1 MDYLRWEDPLQVWT
15 PSSGGS
21 PHRRTWKKEAF
32 GFFLTDCLHS
42 HCQVHIYL
50 LFLLLF
56 ILSLIF
62 GSNVGHVLKTSGSP
76 QIFIITPGLLSHPA
90 SWTQKLSGSQPLCC
104 EPVIV
109 GLVCVNLIAPLL
121 IYIHDIGAAVLE
133 TLINLML
140 LRFVP
145 NNSKPSH

>member
-1 MDYLRWEDPLQVWT
+1 MKTNGHSYKDFLDLGDIFWWHSRKMM
-15 PSSGGS
+15 
-21 PHRRTWKKEAF
+21 KKEALF
-32 GFFLTDCLHS
+32 MPSSLHS